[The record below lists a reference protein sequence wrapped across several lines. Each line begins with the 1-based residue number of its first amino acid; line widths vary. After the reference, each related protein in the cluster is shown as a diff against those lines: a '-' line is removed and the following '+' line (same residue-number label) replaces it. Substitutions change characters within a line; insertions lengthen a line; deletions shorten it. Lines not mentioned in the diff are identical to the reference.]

1 MSQRRAMSLSVIGT
15 GYVGLVTSAC
25 FADLGHTVIAVDQ
38 DADRLK
44 LLEAGRVPFYEPG
57 LEDLLKRALRSGR
70 ITFTTDTAD
79 AVRRSEV
86 IFITVG
92 TPSREAGD
100 ADLSAVA
107 AVAEVIAPALTEYR
121 LIVEKST
128 VPARTGARIRDQIHL
143 LTRGAVPFD
152 VACNPEFLR
161 EGSAVHDFLHPDR
174 IVLGVESERSERLL
188 RELYAPFDCPV
199 VVTDLSTAELIK
211 HASNAFLA
219 MKISYINAVANVC
232 ERVGAD
238 VRMVADGMGYDAR
251 IGRAYLD
258 AGVGYGGSCFP
269 KDVAAFVQLARE
281 AGYDFR
287 LLEEVARV
295 NDGQRDVLLR
305 LLKDAL
311 WVIANRT
318 VTILGLAFKPNT
330 DDMRGA
336 PSVAILEA
344 LRREGA
350 VLRAHDPAAE
360 ANARQILPY
369 VTYFPDPYEAARGSD
384 AVVVLTDWK
393 EFRTLDLPRLK
404 SLMRRPVLI
413 DGRNILDP
421 QAARAAGFH
430 YAGIGR

>member
-1 MSQRRAMSLSVIGT
+1 MSLSVIGT